1 MVELTRSEHLL
12 QPDASRLV
20 PRPFLPGT
28 ASFGGPSERLDLI
41 VGRILDMASEV
52 QQSLLADAR
61 ERAAG
66 RYNDIESL
74 WLSHFEIGSQHAMRL
89 ASVTDP
95 DLRLLIGA
103 YLTMGYAYEGAA
115 LTNPSMVP
123 FGEEQDGAQPFVMSA
138 RAIGE
143 GHISSV
149 AFFTGTLG
157 RNGNVDFDTRFPYA
171 GNGVRTAPL
180 YDRDSF
186 SHKIA
191 ELDFVN
197 DASSRILSAVPAQFT
212 ADQLD
217 EALRNVGESDL
228 DPVLIADTVR
238 MIHWLAAS
246 NYQLDFDSALP
257 ISQHLVSPAA
267 PSESHGMED
276 ARFVRF
282 VDDDG
287 VVTYYATYT
296 AYDGMRI
303 LPQLIK
309 TTDFHHFRMATM
321 SGPTVYHKGMALFPR
336 KVRGEFSA
344 LSRHDHETTFVMRSD
359 NIRRWDNA
367 EAVLIPEQGWEAVQT
382 GNCGSPVETEQG
394 WLVITHGVGP
404 MRRYVLGAVLL
415 DLDEPTKVLGRL
427 TSPLLEPAEDESIGY
442 TPDVVY
448 SCGGMIHE
456 GRLILPYGYADYG
469 IKVVS
474 VSVED
479 VLADMS

>member
-1 MVELTRSEHLL
+1 MVELTRTVHSL

-20 PRPFLPGT
+20 PRPLLPGT
-28 ASFGGPSERLDLI
+28 ASFGGPSDRLDLI
-41 VGRILDMASEV
+41 VGRILDLPPEM
-52 QQSLLADAR
+52 QGRLLGDAR
-61 ERAAG
+61 ARAVG
-66 RYNDIESL
+66 RYVDIESA
-74 WLSHFEIGSQHAMRL
+74 WLLHFEMAAQHSVRL
-89 ASVTDP
+89 GSVTDP
-95 DLRLLIGA
+95 DLRLLVGA

-123 FGEEQDGAQPFVMSA
+123 FGEDHEGAQPFVMSA

-149 AFFTGTLG
+149 AFFTGTVG
-157 RNGNVDFDTRFPYA
+157 RNGKVDFDARSAYA

-180 YDRDSF
+180 YDRLSF

-197 DASSRILSAVPAQFT
+197 DASSRILSALPAQFT

-217 EALRNVGESDL
+217 GALRSIGESDL
-228 DPVLIADTVR
+228 DPVLVADTVR
-238 MIHWLAAS
+238 MVHWLAAS
-246 NYQLDFDSALP
+246 NYELDFNPALP

-287 VVTYYATYT
+287 AVTYYATYT

-336 KVRGEFSA
+336 KVQGEFAA

-382 GNCGSPVETEQG
+382 GNCGSPLETDAG

-415 DLDEPTKVLGRL
+415 DLDEPTKVVGRL

-448 SCGGMIHE
+448 SCGSMVHDGL
-456 GRLILPYGYADYG
+456 LILPYGYADYG
-469 IKVVS
+469 IKVVT